1 MISKI
6 FGKNHCFT
14 LTENQYG
21 VWKRLFPVQFLKIT
35 PSEKVMPEVVFSR
48 EIFYKNVK
56 WKKKNDKML
65 LTVLIFHA
73 FDQDEKCSTE
83 SIWKK

>member
-1 MISKI
+1 
-6 FGKNHCFT
+6 
-14 LTENQYG
+14 
-21 VWKRLFPVQFLKIT
+21 
-35 PSEKVMPEVVFSR
+35 MPEVVFSR

-56 WKKKNDKML
+56 WKKKYDKML